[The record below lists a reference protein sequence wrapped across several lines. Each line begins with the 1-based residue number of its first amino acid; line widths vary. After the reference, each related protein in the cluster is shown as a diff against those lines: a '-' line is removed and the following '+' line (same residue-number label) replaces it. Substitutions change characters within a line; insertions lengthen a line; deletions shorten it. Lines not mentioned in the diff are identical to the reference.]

1 VTEEPAAAAPAAA
14 ARRTKPGRT
23 LPTLPDGP
31 VEVRHRRAPRYG
43 RFITAGLFVGALA
56 SFTLAIVTR
65 GWSGLSAS
73 NTFWLLLLSLGVA
86 GMVAGA
92 AVAYALDQRS
102 LAAMAR
108 QTAPATRPAAP
119 ATRPAAPATRP
130 ATDAAPATRPATDSP
145 PPAEETP

>member
-1 VTEEPAAAAPAAA
+1 MTEEPAAAAPAAA

-119 ATRPAAPATRP
+119 ATRPA
-130 ATDAAPATRPATDSP
+130 TDAAPATRPATDSP